1 MYPISDSRSVS
12 IKLAI
17 LAAIN
22 DQTHEKDCDHARC
35 NLSLDTFVQ
44 HGTEQYSA
52 YFPSIRCINTYTVV
66 TIATL

>member
-22 DQTHEKDCDHARC
+22 DQTHEKDCDPARC

-44 HGTEQYSA
+44 HGTEHYIA
-52 YFPSIRCINTYTVV
+52 YLSSIRLRNHVYSCYNRN
-66 TIATL
+66 L